1 MSKKRKLH
9 QIKIAVPHSSIR
21 LQLITGFLVP
31 IIFIIIIGVVSY
43 QKSYEG
49 LTQNYEKSALT
60 AIDMTAN
67 SLDASMQTISSVT
80 LELAQDKTVN
90 AYALGGYKSDVSKRK
105 QAATAIQNNMNVK
118 ETSSKMIAGIHVIP
132 VEGTNV
138 ITTQRLG
145 TSEMSSFID
154 ELGASDDAWMLSD
167 QQLHWGSGHA
177 FVDEQFG
184 IDANS
189 YIMHCSQAFSSG
201 SVKGVVIVDVSYDA
215 VLELLQELNFGGE
228 SLVSFVTADG
238 RMISVNNPV
247 DSGLIDTA
255 ESSSYV
261 KVDGRR
267 YYYMSAESSVTGGKI
282 VVMVPIEYITAGTKD
297 IRDITIAMIVAA
309 CIAAMLI
316 ATVITAGITRNIRKS
331 IGRLDRVA
339 NGDLT
344 VQEKEKRKKGGEF
357 GKLSEALFHTIT
369 RMRFLIMTVAEMKN
383 EVLRSGECV
392 METSG
397 KVNEMVESV
406 SGQMEEIK
414 DIIHGQ
420 DTQITDCSG
429 QMEELSVQIKTVREL
444 VQGTITE
451 LENQKQQIEGG
462 MDTVNTMMQ
471 QSKNTAVVTGEVE
484 TQVEMLGSKL
494 EQITD
499 FVNNIEDIAS
509 QTNLLSLNASIE
521 AARAGEHGRG
531 FSIVAEEIRKLADN
545 SGEIAKEIQ
554 MVIKEVME
562 CSQNAV
568 EKVAMAGDSVKVQV
582 ESAGYTMEAFGNM
595 SGVMESMIQELDEIS
610 GKVDEMN
617 GRRHAVLDKIRAI
630 GDSSEHTVRT
640 TEEVNRFLGQQ
651 MEDSE
656 ALKSEVVKMMDSM
669 KQLENAIETFR
680 LN

>member
-9 QIKIAVPHSSIR
+9 QIKIVVPHSSIR

-49 LTQNYEKSALT
+49 LIQNYEKSALT
-60 AIDMTAN
+60 AIDM
-67 SLDASMQTISSVT
+67 
-80 LELAQDKTVN
+80 
-90 AYALGGYKSDVSKRK
+90 
-105 QAATAIQNNMNVK
+105 
-118 ETSSKMIAGIHVIP
+118 
-132 VEGTNV
+132 
-138 ITTQRLG
+138 
-145 TSEMSSFID
+145 
-154 ELGASDDAWMLSD
+154 
-167 QQLHWGSGHA
+167 
-177 FVDEQFG
+177 
-184 IDANS
+184 
-189 YIMHCSQAFSSG
+189 
-201 SVKGVVIVDVSYDA
+201 
-215 VLELLQELNFGGE
+215 
-228 SLVSFVTADG
+228 TADG

-309 CIAAMLI
+309 
-316 ATVITAGITRNIRKS
+316 GITRNIRKS

-369 RMRFLIMTVAEMKN
+369 RMRSLIMTVAEMKN
-383 EVLRSGECV
+383 EVLQSGECV

-397 KVNEMVESV
+397 KVNEMVES
-406 SGQMEEIK
+406 
-414 DIIHGQ
+414 
-420 DTQITDCSG
+420 
-429 QMEELSVQIKTVREL
+429 
-444 VQGTITE
+444 
-451 LENQKQQIEGG
+451 
-462 MDTVNTMMQ
+462 
-471 QSKNTAVVTGEVE
+471 
-484 TQVEMLGSKL
+484 
-494 EQITD
+494 
-499 FVNNIEDIAS
+499 
-509 QTNLLSLNASIE
+509 
-521 AARAGEHGRG
+521 
-531 FSIVAEEIRKLADN
+531 
-545 SGEIAKEIQ
+545 
-554 MVIKEVME
+554 
-562 CSQNAV
+562 
-568 EKVAMAGDSVKVQV
+568 
-582 ESAGYTMEAFGNM
+582 AGYTMEAFGNM
-595 SGVMESMIQELDEIS
+595 SSVMESMIQELDEIS

-640 TEEVNRFLGQQ
+640 TEEVNRFLGHQ

>member
-9 QIKIAVPHSSIR
+9 QIKIVVPHSSIR

-49 LTQNYEKSALT
+49 LIQNYEKSALT
-60 AIDMTAN
+60 AIDMTAD
-67 SLDASMQTISSVT
+67 S
-80 LELAQDKTVN
+80 
-90 AYALGGYKSDVSKRK
+90 
-105 QAATAIQNNMNVK
+105 
-118 ETSSKMIAGIHVIP
+118 
-132 VEGTNV
+132 
-138 ITTQRLG
+138 
-145 TSEMSSFID
+145 
-154 ELGASDDAWMLSD
+154 
-167 QQLHWGSGHA
+167 
-177 FVDEQFG
+177 
-184 IDANS
+184 
-189 YIMHCSQAFSSG
+189 
-201 SVKGVVIVDVSYDA
+201 
-215 VLELLQELNFGGE
+215 
-228 SLVSFVTADG
+228 

-297 IRDITIAMIVAA
+297 IRDITIAMIVEA

-369 RMRFLIMTVAEMKN
+369 RMRSLIMTVAEMKN
-383 EVLRSGECV
+383 EVLQSGECV

-397 KVNEMVESV
+397 KVNEMVES
-406 SGQMEEIK
+406 
-414 DIIHGQ
+414 
-420 DTQITDCSG
+420 
-429 QMEELSVQIKTVREL
+429 
-444 VQGTITE
+444 
-451 LENQKQQIEGG
+451 
-462 MDTVNTMMQ
+462 
-471 QSKNTAVVTGEVE
+471 
-484 TQVEMLGSKL
+484 
-494 EQITD
+494 
-499 FVNNIEDIAS
+499 
-509 QTNLLSLNASIE
+509 
-521 AARAGEHGRG
+521 
-531 FSIVAEEIRKLADN
+531 
-545 SGEIAKEIQ
+545 
-554 MVIKEVME
+554 
-562 CSQNAV
+562 
-568 EKVAMAGDSVKVQV
+568 
-582 ESAGYTMEAFGNM
+582 AGYTMEAFGNM
-595 SGVMESMIQELDEIS
+595 SSVMESMIQELDEIS

-640 TEEVNRFLGQQ
+640 TEEINRFLGQQ

>member
-9 QIKIAVPHSSIR
+9 QIKIVVPHSSIR

-60 AIDMTAN
+60 AID
-67 SLDASMQTISSVT
+67 
-80 LELAQDKTVN
+80 
-90 AYALGGYKSDVSKRK
+90 
-105 QAATAIQNNMNVK
+105 
-118 ETSSKMIAGIHVIP
+118 
-132 VEGTNV
+132 
-138 ITTQRLG
+138 
-145 TSEMSSFID
+145 
-154 ELGASDDAWMLSD
+154 
-167 QQLHWGSGHA
+167 
-177 FVDEQFG
+177 
-184 IDANS
+184 
-189 YIMHCSQAFSSG
+189 
-201 SVKGVVIVDVSYDA
+201 
-215 VLELLQELNFGGE
+215 
-228 SLVSFVTADG
+228 VTADG

-297 IRDITIAMIVAA
+297 IRDITIAMIVEA

-316 ATVITAGITRNIRKS
+316 ATMITAGITRNIRKS

-339 NGDLT
+339 NG
-344 VQEKEKRKKGGEF
+344 GEF

-369 RMRFLIMTVAEMKN
+369 RMRSLIMTVAEMKN
-383 EVLRSGECV
+383 EVLQSGECV

-397 KVNEMVESV
+397 KVNEMVES
-406 SGQMEEIK
+406 
-414 DIIHGQ
+414 
-420 DTQITDCSG
+420 
-429 QMEELSVQIKTVREL
+429 
-444 VQGTITE
+444 
-451 LENQKQQIEGG
+451 
-462 MDTVNTMMQ
+462 
-471 QSKNTAVVTGEVE
+471 
-484 TQVEMLGSKL
+484 
-494 EQITD
+494 
-499 FVNNIEDIAS
+499 
-509 QTNLLSLNASIE
+509 
-521 AARAGEHGRG
+521 
-531 FSIVAEEIRKLADN
+531 
-545 SGEIAKEIQ
+545 
-554 MVIKEVME
+554 
-562 CSQNAV
+562 
-568 EKVAMAGDSVKVQV
+568 
-582 ESAGYTMEAFGNM
+582 AGYTMEAFGNM
-595 SGVMESMIQELDEIS
+595 SSVMESMIQELDEIS

-640 TEEVNRFLGQQ
+640 TEEINRFLGQQ

>member
-9 QIKIAVPHSSIR
+9 QIKIVVPHSSIR

-60 AIDMTAN
+60 AIDMTA
-67 SLDASMQTISSVT
+67 
-80 LELAQDKTVN
+80 
-90 AYALGGYKSDVSKRK
+90 
-105 QAATAIQNNMNVK
+105 
-118 ETSSKMIAGIHVIP
+118 
-132 VEGTNV
+132 
-138 ITTQRLG
+138 
-145 TSEMSSFID
+145 
-154 ELGASDDAWMLSD
+154 
-167 QQLHWGSGHA
+167 
-177 FVDEQFG
+177 
-184 IDANS
+184 
-189 YIMHCSQAFSSG
+189 
-201 SVKGVVIVDVSYDA
+201 
-215 VLELLQELNFGGE
+215 
-228 SLVSFVTADG
+228 DG

-261 KVDGRR
+261 KVDGKR

-344 VQEKEKRKKGGEF
+344 VQEKRWRVWKTFRGIISYHYKNEIPDHDRSGNE
-357 GKLSEALFHTIT
+357 
-369 RMRFLIMTVAEMKN
+369 N
-383 EVLRSGECV
+383 EVLQSGECV

-397 KVNEMVESV
+397 KVNEMVES
-406 SGQMEEIK
+406 
-414 DIIHGQ
+414 
-420 DTQITDCSG
+420 
-429 QMEELSVQIKTVREL
+429 
-444 VQGTITE
+444 
-451 LENQKQQIEGG
+451 
-462 MDTVNTMMQ
+462 
-471 QSKNTAVVTGEVE
+471 
-484 TQVEMLGSKL
+484 
-494 EQITD
+494 
-499 FVNNIEDIAS
+499 
-509 QTNLLSLNASIE
+509 
-521 AARAGEHGRG
+521 
-531 FSIVAEEIRKLADN
+531 
-545 SGEIAKEIQ
+545 
-554 MVIKEVME
+554 
-562 CSQNAV
+562 
-568 EKVAMAGDSVKVQV
+568 
-582 ESAGYTMEAFGNM
+582 AGYTMEAFGNM
-595 SGVMESMIQELDEIS
+595 SSVMESMIQKLDEIS

-617 GRRHAVLDKIRAI
+617 GRRYAVLDKIRAI

-669 KQLENAIETFR
+669 KQLENAIETFW